1 MCRGAKCK
9 NRASKLVDGFL
20 AHFRI
25 SLLERCRTRA
35 DAHPKGACDW
45 PNPFLRSTSQS
56 VHWDDDTVVTGL
68 NLVRDK
74 IQSSRGAKAKWPDNG
89 DVARELGIQK
99 PANWD
104 WPEKVNANK
113 LAFAWADEI
122 LPLAREA
129 HERLE
134 YSQVFFP
141 KGNEKLARGYATE
154 RAIKAGQLPYRDWSG
169 GVVRDKL
176 HVAGWRL
183 AALLDSVLE

>member
-1 MCRGAKCK
+1 MPD
-9 NRASKLVDGFL
+9 ASRCTPEGGLRL
-20 AHFRI
+20 AESIFTFHFSI
-25 SLLERCRTRA
+25 SSLGRR
-35 DAHPKGACDW
+35 HGGY
-45 PNPFLRSTSQS
+45 
-56 VHWDDDTVVTGL
+56 GL